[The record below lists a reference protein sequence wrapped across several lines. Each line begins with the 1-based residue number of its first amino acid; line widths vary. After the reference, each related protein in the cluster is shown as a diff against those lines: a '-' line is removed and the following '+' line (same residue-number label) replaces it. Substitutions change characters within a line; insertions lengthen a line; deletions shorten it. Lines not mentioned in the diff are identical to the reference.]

1 MKIKISQ
8 MNLVNR
14 FFLWIVLLPSQLYEK
29 MGINTHQLR
38 AILHTKLLIDDR
50 RPNTFH
56 QTQQKKKKKPVSF
69 ATLGTMLVTG
79 FMGCFFVFSFFV
91 GQDMIT
97 HLTIFFS
104 FFLFVLASTLIA
116 DFTSVLIDIRDNV
129 IILPKPISDK
139 TFVLARLLHVL
150 IHISKLVTPM
160 ALPSLIYVGINQGV
174 LQLLPFILLISLATL
189 FTIFLINALY
199 ILILKLTTPDRFK
212 TIISYFQ
219 IIFAIAFY
227 GGYQIVPKLINK
239 VAMEQYDIRTN
250 IWAWLAP
257 PYWFAGAWQFLTSFE
272 FTTPLISSLILSIL
286 VPIASIY
293 IVIKYFAPSFNQ
305 KLSMISGSESGPA
318 PQVIVDGKKV
328 KTNSGYL
335 SFISKLFSE
344 KGAETMSFQNVWKI
358 TARSRDYKMKVYPS
372 LGYLVVYLVMMFIS
386 NKNFSLADVQ
396 NQTGRGKI
404 IFISLIYF
412 SSLILIMSVNQ
423 LLYSEKYKAAWI
435 YFTTP
440 IEKPGKIISG
450 ALKSMIAKFFLPIVA
465 VTCIA
470 AIVLV
475 GPKIIPN
482 LLLGIFN
489 ELLIIFTIAFL
500 SFREFPFAQ
509 VPNQAAKS
517 NFIRGLASMI
527 VPVTIGGLHYL
538 IYNFMPVV
546 IILAILSGGAAWM
559 VMDAIKNKSW
569 DVLKLEYK
577 D

>member
-1 MKIKISQ
+1 

-14 FFLWIVLLPSQLYEK
+14 FFLWIVLLPAQMYEK

-38 AILHTKLLIDDR
+38 AVLNTKLLIDDR

-56 QTQQKKKKKPVSF
+56 QTQQKKKKKPISF

-91 GQDMIT
+91 GQDMVT
-97 HLTIFFS
+97 HLTIYFS

-116 DFTSVLIDIRDNV
+116 DFTSVLIDIRDNL

-150 IHISKLVTPM
+150 IHISKLVIPM
-160 ALPSLIYVGINQGV
+160 SLPSLIYMGINQGV
-174 LQLLPFILLISLATL
+174 LKLIPFIFLIALATL

-219 IIFAIAFY
+219 IFFAIAFY

-250 IWAWLAP
+250 IWVWLAP

-272 FTTPLISSLILSIL
+272 FTVPLVSSLILSI
-286 VPIASIY
+286 VIPIASIY
-293 IVIKYFAPSFNQ
+293 IVIKYFAPSFTQ
-305 KLSMISGSESGPA
+305 KLSMISGSESGPT
-318 PQVIVDGKKV
+318 PQVITDGKKV
-328 KTNSGYL
+328 TSNSGYL
-335 SFISKLFSE
+335 SLLTKLFSE

-372 LGYLVVYLVMMFIS
+372 LGYLVVYLVMMFLN
-386 NKNFSLADVQ
+386 NKNFSLTDIQ

-412 SSLILIMSVNQ
+412 SSLILIMAVNQ

-450 ALKSMIAKFFLPIVA
+450 ALKSMIAKFFLPIVV
-465 VTCIA
+465 VTFIA
-470 AIVLV
+470 ATWIV

-527 VPVTIGGLHYL
+527 VPLTIGGLHYL

-559 VMDAIKNKSW
+559 VMDAIKNKTW
-569 DVLKLEYK
+569 EVLKLEYK

>member
-1 MKIKISQ
+1 